1 MKRLCALLF
10 SAALSAL
17 APAATLRSIAL
28 SEAGPGAAR
37 LTLGLDSPV
46 QQRVFRLDNPSRLVI
61 DLPQTRLAAG
71 LRLPPAAG
79 PVQSLRSGVQP
90 GQTLRLVLQLPD
102 GLPVREQSGELRG
115 KGRQLQ
121 FELGT
126 LTAEP
131 SVVAPVTATALPR
144 ALPAAAAP
152 APSARRSAGRD
163 IIIAVDAGHG
173 GQDPGASG
181 PSGLLEKDVVLG
193 IARALAQR
201 LNQEPGFKA
210 YLTRDSDRFLVLRDR
225 IDRAREA
232 RADLFVSV
240 HADSIANRDVAGSSV
255 YVLSERGAS
264 NEAARWLAER
274 ENAAD
279 LKGGVS
285 LGDKNAPL
293 ARVLMDLSQS
303 ASIGSSMEA
312 AERVLAALDQVGEVR
327 KSQVQQAGFV
337 VLKSPDI
344 PSMLVETAYISN
356 PDEEKLLR
364 TNSHRDDIAAAIF
377 TGLRDYFR
385 RNPPDGSL
393 LSQQKQR

>member
-1 MKRLCALLF
+1 MRRLCVFLLW
-10 SAALSAL
+10 AALSAS
-17 APAATLRSIAL
+17 APAATLRSVVL
-28 SEAGPGAAR
+28 SDAGPGAVR
-37 LTLGLDSPV
+37 LTLSLDGPV
-46 QQRVFRLDNPSRLVI
+46 QQRVFRLENPSRVVI

-71 LRLPPAAG
+71 LRLPTPAG

-90 GQTLRLVLQLPD
+90 GQTLRLVLQVPANMALH
-102 GLPVREQSGELRG
+102 EQSGTLPG
-115 KGRQLQ
+115 AGHQLLL
-121 FELGT
+121 ELGT
-126 LTAEP
+126 ATATP
-131 SVVAPVTATALPR
+131 VVVAPVAATPPPR
-144 ALPAAAAP
+144 A
-152 APSARRSAGRD
+152 PSPQRPTGRD
-163 IIIAVDAGHG
+163 VIIAVDAGHG

-181 PSGLLEKDVVLG
+181 PSGLLEKDAVLA

-225 IDRAREA
+225 IDKAREA

-240 HADSIANRDVAGSSV
+240 HADSIANPDVAGSSV

-344 PSMLVETAYISN
+344 PSLLVETAYISN
-356 PDEEKLLR
+356 PNEEKLLR
-364 TNSHRDDIAAAIF
+364 TNTHRDEIAAAIF

-393 LSQQKQR
+393 LAQQKQR

>member
-1 MKRLCALLF
+1 MKRLGAFLLSVALCA
-10 SAALSAL
+10 A
-17 APAATLRSIAL
+17 APAATLRGITL

-37 LTLGLDSPV
+37 LTLSFDSPV

-71 LRLPPAAG
+71 LRLPAAAP

-90 GQTLRLVLQLPD
+90 GQTLRLVLQLPA
-102 GLPVREQSGELRG
+102 GLAVREQSSKLPGAGE
-115 KGRQLQ
+115 QLQ
-121 FELGT
+121 LELGT
-126 LTAEP
+126 VSAVPL
-131 SVVAPVTATALPR
+131 VVAPAAATPPPR
-144 ALPAAAAP
+144 APAP
-152 APSARRSAGRD
+152 APSPQRPAGRD

-181 PSGLLEKDVVLG
+181 PSGLLEKDAVLA

-225 IDRAREA
+225 IDKAREA

-240 HADSIANRDVAGSSV
+240 HADSIANPGVAGSSV

-337 VLKSPDI
+337 ACL
-344 PSMLVETAYISN
+344 PSGM
-356 PDEEKLLR
+356 
-364 TNSHRDDIAAAIF
+364 
-377 TGLRDYFR
+377 
-385 RNPPDGSL
+385 GSTFPL
-393 LSQQKQR
+393 CQ

>member
-1 MKRLCALLF
+1 MKRLCAFLL
-10 SAALSAL
+10 SMALCAAV
-17 APAATLRSIAL
+17 PAATLRSLTL

-37 LTLGLDSPV
+37 LTLSFDSPV
-46 QQRVFRLDNPSRLVI
+46 QQRLLRLDNPGRLVI

-71 LRLPPAAG
+71 LRLPAATG

-90 GQTLRLVLQLPD
+90 GQTLRLVLQVPL
-102 GLPVREQSGELRG
+102 GLTVREQSSRLPGAG
-115 KGRQLQ
+115 QQLLL
-121 FELGT
+121 ELG
-126 LTAEP
+126 
-131 SVVAPVTATALPR
+131 PVTASTSPA
-144 ALPAAAAP
+144 APAAAVALPVSPVAAP
-152 APSARRSAGRD
+152 ATQRPSGRD
-163 IIIAVDAGHG
+163 VIIAVDAGHG

-181 PSGLLEKDVVLG
+181 PSGLLEKDAVLA

-225 IDRAREA
+225 IDKAREA

-240 HADSIANRDVAGSSV
+240 HADSIANPDVAGSSV

-356 PDEEKLLR
+356 PNEEKLLR
-364 TNSHRDDIAAAIF
+364 TNKHRDEIAAAIF

-393 LSQQKQR
+393 LAQQKQR